1 MNMMTSA
8 SCATCGTALAAAA
21 VLYDERGE
29 VRCQRCLMAAQALD
43 SQKKA
48 AAKVKGI
55 AYGGPVIALVSLVFN
70 PAFVMTMAAIAN
82 GIYVLRSVSH
92 PETAKHLEGSV
103 EKIKVAAIVGM
114 VLGGISGVL
123 RLLVLGASR
132 V

>member
-1 MNMMTSA
+1 MAGATCA
-8 SCATCGTALAAAA
+8 SCGTALAAAA

-29 VRCQRCLMAAQALD
+29 VRCQRCLMASQALD

-55 AYGGPVIALVSLVFN
+55 AYGGPVIALVALVFN
-70 PAFVMTMAAIAN
+70 PFFMMTIAAIAN

-103 EKIKVAAIVGM
+103 EKIKVAAIAGI
-114 VLGGISGVL
+114 VLGGITGVA
-123 RLLVLGASR
+123 RLLILGA
-132 V
+132 